1 MSARDELPFPRPW
14 PEPSA
19 DPDVVPDTGAPWPME
34 LDDDVPLEDG
44 APLETGA
51 PIEAAPADD
60 WAIDLDED
68 QWDALIPDDDYE
80 PMPEYGDF
88 WDARDAA

>member
-19 DPDVVPDTGAPWPME
+19 DPDGAPDERAPRPVE

-44 APLETGA
+44 APTEEA
-51 PIEAAPADD
+51 PVDD
-60 WAIDLDED
+60 WAIELDED
-68 QWDALIPDDDYE
+68 QWEALIPEDDYE

-88 WDARDAA
+88 WGDRDVA